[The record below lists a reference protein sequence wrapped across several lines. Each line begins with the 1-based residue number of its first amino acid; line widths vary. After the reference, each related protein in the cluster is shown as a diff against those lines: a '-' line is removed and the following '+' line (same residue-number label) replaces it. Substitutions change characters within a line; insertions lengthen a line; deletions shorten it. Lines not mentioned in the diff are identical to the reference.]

1 MTGTPYPPATPPT
14 QMLKPHRGTA
24 VLVLGILGLVVCVIC
39 GIIAWVMGKN
49 DLREMDAGIMDP
61 SGRGITNAG
70 RICGMVSVILACVSL
85 VVWLLLLLMKG

>member
-1 MTGTPYPPATPPT
+1 
-14 QMLKPHRGTA
+14 
-24 VLVLGILGLVVCVIC
+24 
-39 GIIAWVMGKN
+39 
-49 DLREMDAGIMDP
+49 MDAGIMDP

>member
-1 MTGTPYPPATPPT
+1 
-14 QMLKPHRGTA
+14 MLKPHRGTA